1 MPKKAKEE
9 VKSEGNMDLISV
21 YTLYT
26 YNILQP
32 WQY

>member
-21 YTLYT
+21 YTYK
-26 YNILQP
+26 IFQP